1 MSEPIINHFQGTFCP
16 KSYAALKRQIN
27 WFSNFKRG
35 FSHIISYQDIAGG
48 CRTKALL
55 DFEPQFWSIQVK
67 NLFYWTH
74 GRSLCTLVPCQQT
87 GRLSRSC
94 SFDLI
99 DVALGGGRRR
109 LQLVFYFCYCCR
121 QLEDSLMT
129 ICLKQLG
136 FTKDNQST
144 QHTGL
149 LCL

>member
-27 WFSNFKRG
+27 SFSNFKRG

-109 LQLVFYFCYCCR
+109 LQPDDGLFKTAWFYKR
-121 QLEDSLMT
+121 QP
-129 ICLKQLG
+129 KH
-136 FTKDNQST
+136 ST
-144 QHTGL
+144 HGSVVPLAILSTRPSQVT
-149 LCL
+149 

>member
-1 MSEPIINHFQGTFCP
+1 MPKKLCSAETTNKFIEQFQKGIFQYH
-16 KSYAALKRQIN
+16 K
-27 WFSNFKRG
+27 
-35 FSHIISYQDIAGG
+35 DIAGG

-121 QLEDSLMT
+121 QLEDSLVT